1 MRRIALIASILL
13 LAPGCD
19 KTSPE
24 DPQGP
29 TLAEDL
35 AGATVLFQV
44 FGAREEPRIAPI
56 AIVRGGTLAPLTLST
71 AHWREF
77 DSLYFSVGARVPV
90 YRQGA
95 QVGELEI
102 VRGMWTDGGPALYQV
117 PGCSELVPQAI
128 GRLHTPR
135 PMEESVELL
144 ATSVPVEQ
152 SSDTRAFPR
161 QSEADAQGRSLAS
174 AVAAGAQIGPEDLS
188 GLDFHARWIRTGVGR
203 NGRTLLTSYIDP
215 NAGDLGPGAGNT
227 AVILALAEDS
237 ASVMN
242 TSYQHALS
250 GEART
255 VEFQRL
261 LNFADLNGDGASELV
276 LEAWR
281 YAGIPSLAVLSYSD
295 GQWRETFRVGLD
307 WCVGT
312 PPR

>member
-19 KTSPE
+19 KTSP
-24 DPQGP
+24 DASQGP
-29 TLAEDL
+29 SLSEEL
-35 AGATVLFQV
+35 AGATALFQV
-44 FGAREEPRIAPI
+44 FGARDEPRIAPI
-56 AIVRGGTLAPLTLST
+56 ALVRGGTLAPLALSP

-77 DSLYFSVGARVPV
+77 DSVYFAVGTRIPLYRNS
-90 YRQGA
+90 A
-95 QVGELEI
+95 QVGEMEI
-102 VRGMWTDGGPALYQV
+102 ARGMWTDGGPALYEV
-117 PGCSELVPQAI
+117 PGCSEVVPQAT
-128 GRLHTPR
+128 GRLLTST

-144 ATSVPVEQ
+144 ATSVAVAQ
-152 SSDTRAFPR
+152 KSDTRAFPR
-161 QSEADAQGRSLAS
+161 QADADAKGRSMAS

-188 GLDFHARWIRTGVGR
+188 GLDFHARWIRTGVGP
-203 NGRTLLTSYIDP
+203 NGRTLLASYIDP

-237 ASVMN
+237 ASVMH

-261 LNFADLNGDGASELV
+261 VNFADLTGDGVSELV

-281 YAGIPSLAVLSYSD
+281 YAGIPSLAVLSYAE
-295 GQWRETFRVGLD
+295 GRWRETFRVGLD
-307 WCVGT
+307 WCVGA
-312 PPR
+312 PR